1 MAEERTEGIL
11 KEEAPEQQEEQM
23 KYPGRE
29 GPIGE
34 EQINEAEA
42 ILQKYKE
49 GKVNLEN
56 RIIEDEEWWKLRHW
70 EQFKTKS
77 ANPDD
82 PEPCSA
88 WLFNSVINKHADFM
102 DNYPDPVVLP
112 REKSDEPTAK
122 TLSAVVPCIMDQNGF
137 ESTYSDICWY
147 KIKKGTGVYGVF
159 WNASKENGVGDIEIK
174 KQDILNLF
182 WEPGI
187 SDIQESRNFFSL
199 ALVDSDLL
207 EQRYDF
213 LKGRL
218 TSQGPDGK
226 IAQYYYDDT
235 VDTTGKSVVI
245 DWYYKKNVSD
255 GLMVKT
261 VVHYCKFVSGVLIY
275 ASENDKRM
283 ENGYYTH
290 GKYPFVF
297 DVMFPEEGTPVG
309 FGYIDIMK
317 DSQMYID
324 KMNQAI
330 MMNALMACRPRYF
343 VRDGS
348 GINTE
353 DLADLSQT
361 FVRVSGSLDENN
373 LKLIETQPLN
383 GNYLAVL
390 QNKIEELKETSGNRD
405 FSQGATTSGVTA
417 ASAIAALQEA
427 GSKTSRDAIKNTYTA
442 YSEVVKLVIE
452 LIRQFYTTPRV
463 FRITGQ
469 AGMEEFVTFDNSG
482 MGIQQADDFGLGIG
496 SRLPVFDIKVSAQ
509 KASPFSRISQNEFA
523 KELYNLGFFNPQLAD
538 QALAAVEMMDF
549 DGKDDVKRRIQN
561 NGTMWQQIQLMQ
573 QQMSAM
579 AQVIATSTGD
589 TRLADALGAGAGA
602 YQIGNVQGKRTEEK
616 DVGEADILGDVRDG
630 INSTAGKARAKTARA
645 ATPKV

>member
-261 VVHYCKFVSGVLIY
+261 VVHYCKFVSGALIY

-405 FSQGATTSGVTA
+405 FSQGATTNGVTA

-469 AGMEEFVTFDNSG
+469 TGMEEFVTFDNTG
-482 MGIQQADDFGLGIG
+482 MRVQQADDFGLGIG

-579 AQVIATSTGD
+579 AQVIAASTGD

>member
-1 MAEERTEGIL
+1 MAEERTEGML
-11 KEEAPEQQEEQM
+11 KEETQEQREEQR

-29 GPIGE
+29 GPIGDA
-34 EQINEAEA
+34 QIIEAEA
-42 ILQKYKE
+42 ILRKYKE

-122 TLSAVVPCIMDQNGF
+122 ILSAVIPCIMDQNGF

-187 SDIQESRNFFSL
+187 NDIQESRNFFSL

-275 ASENDKRM
+275 ASENDEGM
-283 ENGYYTH
+283 ENGYYAH

-390 QNKIEELKETSGNRD
+390 QNKTEELKETSGNRD

-523 KELYNLGFFNPQLAD
+523 KELYNLGIFNPQLAD

-549 DGKDDVKRRIQN
+549 DGKDDVKRRIQS

-579 AQVIATSTGD
+579 AQVIAASTGD
-589 TRLADALGAGAGA
+589 TRLADVLGSGAGT
-602 YQIGNVQGKRTEEK
+602 YQIGNVQGKRTEEA
-616 DVGEADILGDVRDG
+616 DTGEADILGDVRDG
-630 INSTAGKARAKTARA
+630 INSTAGKARAKAARA

>member
-11 KEEAPEQQEEQM
+11 KEEAPEQQEERR

-34 EQINEAEA
+34 KQIVEAEA
-42 ILQKYKE
+42 ILKKYKE
-49 GKVNLEN
+49 GKTNLEN

-77 ANPDD
+77 DNPDD
-82 PEPCSA
+82 PEPSSA

-122 TLSAVVPCIMDQNGF
+122 TLSAVIPCIMDQNGF

-159 WNASKENGVGDIEIK
+159 WNSSKENGVGDIEIK

-275 ASENDKRM
+275 ASENDEGM
-283 ENGYYTH
+283 ENGYYAH

-469 AGMEEFVTFDNSG
+469 AGMEEFVTFDNTG
-482 MGIQQADDFGLGIG
+482 MGVQQADDFGLGIG

-579 AQVIATSTGD
+579 AQVIAASTGD

>member
-1 MAEERTEGIL
+1 MTTEGMLKKEIQEKEERR
-11 KEEAPEQQEEQM
+11 

-29 GPIGE
+29 GPVGE
-34 EQINEAEA
+34 AQIIEAEA
-42 ILQKYKE
+42 ILRKYKE

-122 TLSAVVPCIMDQNGF
+122 ILSAVVPCIMDQNGF

-159 WNASKENGVGDIEIK
+159 WNSSKENGVGDIEIK

-187 SDIQESRNFFSL
+187 NDIQESRNFFSL

-275 ASENDKRM
+275 ASENDAGM
-283 ENGYYTH
+283 ENGYYAH

-442 YSEVVKLVIE
+442 YGEVVKLVIE

-469 AGMEEFVTFDNSG
+469 AGMEEFVTFDNAG
-482 MGIQQADDFGLGIG
+482 MGVQQADDFGLGIG

-579 AQVIATSTGD
+579 AQVIAASTGD
-589 TRLADALGAGAGA
+589 TRLADVLGTGAGA
-602 YQIGNVQGKRTEEK
+602 YQIGNVQGKRTEET
-616 DVGEADILGDVRDG
+616 DTGEADILGAVKEG
-630 INSTAGKARAKTARA
+630 INSTAGKARAKAARA

>member
-1 MAEERTEGIL
+1 MAEERAEGML
-11 KEEAPEQQEEQM
+11 KEETAEQQDERK

-34 EQINEAEA
+34 AQIIEAEA

-159 WNASKENGVGDIEIK
+159 WNSSKENGVGDIEIK

-187 SDIQESRNFFSL
+187 NDIQESRNFFSL

-213 LKGRL
+213 LRGRL

-275 ASENDKRM
+275 ASENDEGM
-283 ENGYYTH
+283 DNGYYAH

-361 FVRVSGSLDENN
+361 FVRVNGSLDENN

-469 AGMEEFVTFDNSG
+469 AGMEEFITFDNSG

-579 AQVIATSTGD
+579 AQVIAASTGD

>member
-1 MAEERTEGIL
+1 MTEERTEGIL

>member
-1 MAEERTEGIL
+1 MTEERTEGML
-11 KEEAPEQQEEQM
+11 KEETQEQQEERR

-29 GPIGE
+29 GPVGE
-34 EQINEAEA
+34 AQIIEAEA
-42 ILQKYKE
+42 ILRKYKE

-122 TLSAVVPCIMDQNGF
+122 ILSAVVPCIMDQNGF

-159 WNASKENGVGDIEIK
+159 WNSSKENGVGDIEIK

-187 SDIQESRNFFSL
+187 NDIQESRNFFSL

-275 ASENDKRM
+275 ASENDEEM
-283 ENGYYTH
+283 ENGYYAH

-390 QNKIEELKETSGNRD
+390 QNKTEELKETSGNRD

-579 AQVIATSTGD
+579 AQVIAASTGD

>member
-469 AGMEEFVTFDNSG
+469 TGMEEFVTFDNTG
-482 MGIQQADDFGLGIG
+482 MRVQQADDFGLGIG

>member
-1 MAEERTEGIL
+1 MEGEKTIGVGKQESL
-11 KEEAPEQQEEQM
+11 MQQKEQQ

-34 EQINEAEA
+34 TQIIEAEA
-42 ILQKYKE
+42 ILRKYKE
-49 GKVNLEN
+49 GKVNLER
-56 RIIEDEEWWKLRHW
+56 RIIEDEEWWKMRHW
-70 EQFKTKS
+70 DQFQTKS
-77 ANPDD
+77 ENVDD
-82 PEPCSA
+82 PEPKSA

-122 TLSAVVPCIMDQNGF
+122 ILSEVIPCIMDQNGF

-159 WNASKENGVGDIEIK
+159 WNPSKENGIGDIEIK

-187 SDIQESRNFFSL
+187 NDIQGSRNFFSL
-199 ALVDSDLL
+199 ALIDSDLL
-207 EQRYDF
+207 EQRYEF

-218 TSQGPDGK
+218 TGQGPDGK
-226 IAQYYYDDT
+226 LAQYYYDDT
-235 VDTTGKSVVI
+235 VDTTGKTVVI
-245 DWYYKKNVSD
+245 DWYYKKQVSD

-275 ASENDKRM
+275 ASENDQGM
-283 ENGYYTH
+283 ENGYYAH

-343 VRDGS
+343 IRDGA
-348 GINTE
+348 GINAE

-373 LKLIETQPLN
+373 IKLIETQPLN
-383 GNYLAVL
+383 GNYLSVL

-442 YSEVVKLVIE
+442 YSEVIKLVIE
-452 LIRQFYTTPRV
+452 LIRQFYSAPRV

-469 AGMEEFVTFDNSG
+469 AGMMEFVTFDNSG
-482 MGIQQADDFGLGIG
+482 MGVQQADDFGIGIG
-496 SRLPVFDIKVSAQ
+496 SRVPVFDIKVSAQ

-523 KELYNLGFFNPQLAD
+523 KELYNLGFFNPQLSD

-549 DGKDDVKRRIQN
+549 DGKDDVKRRIQD
-561 NGTMWQQIQLMQ
+561 NGTMWQQIQMMQ
-573 QQMSAM
+573 QQMASM

-589 TRLADALGAGAGA
+589 TRLADALGAGAGT
-602 YQIGNVQGKRTEEK
+602 YQMGNVQGRRTKQEEL
-616 DVGEADILGDVRDG
+616 GEADILGDVKEG
-630 INSTAGKARAKTARA
+630 INSTAGKARARTARS

>member
-1 MAEERTEGIL
+1 MTTEGMLKKEIQEKEERR
-11 KEEAPEQQEEQM
+11 

-29 GPIGE
+29 GPVGE
-34 EQINEAEA
+34 AQIIEAEA
-42 ILQKYKE
+42 ILRKYKE

-122 TLSAVVPCIMDQNGF
+122 ILSAVVPCIMDQNGF

-159 WNASKENGVGDIEIK
+159 WNSSKENGVGDIEIK

-187 SDIQESRNFFSL
+187 NDIQESRNFFSL

-275 ASENDKRM
+275 ASENDEEM
-283 ENGYYTH
+283 ENGYYAH

-579 AQVIATSTGD
+579 AQVIAASTGD

-630 INSTAGKARAKTARA
+630 INSTAGKAREKTARA

>member
-275 ASENDKRM
+275 ASENDEGM
-283 ENGYYTH
+283 ENGYYAH

-469 AGMEEFVTFDNSG
+469 AGMEEFVTFDNTG
-482 MGIQQADDFGLGIG
+482 MGVQQADDFGLGIG

-549 DGKDDVKRRIQN
+549 DGKDDVKRRIQS

-579 AQVIATSTGD
+579 AQVIAASTGD
-589 TRLADALGAGAGA
+589 TRLVDALGAGAGA
-602 YQIGNVQGKRTEEK
+602 YQIGNVQGQQTEEK
-616 DVGEADILGDVRDG
+616 DVGEADILGGVREG

>member
-29 GPIGE
+29 GPIGDA
-34 EQINEAEA
+34 QIIEAEA
-42 ILQKYKE
+42 ILRKYKE

-122 TLSAVVPCIMDQNGF
+122 ILSAVIPCIMDQNGF

-187 SDIQESRNFFSL
+187 NDIQESRNFFSL

-275 ASENDKRM
+275 ASENDEGM
-283 ENGYYTH
+283 ENGYYAH

-523 KELYNLGFFNPQLAD
+523 KELYNLGIFNPQLAD

-549 DGKDDVKRRIQN
+549 DGKDDVKRRIQS

-579 AQVIATSTGD
+579 AQVIAASTGD
-589 TRLADALGAGAGA
+589 TRLVDVLGSGAGT
-602 YQIGNVQGKRTEEK
+602 YQIGNVQGKRTEEG
-616 DVGEADILGDVRDG
+616 DTGEADILGDVRDG
-630 INSTAGKARAKTARA
+630 INSTAGKARAKAARA

>member
-405 FSQGATTSGVTA
+405 FSQGATTNGVTA

-469 AGMEEFVTFDNSG
+469 TGMEEFVTFDNTG
-482 MGIQQADDFGLGIG
+482 MRVQQADDFGLGIG

>member
-11 KEEAPEQQEEQM
+11 KEEAPEQQ

-469 AGMEEFVTFDNSG
+469 TGMEEFVTFDNTG
-482 MGIQQADDFGLGIG
+482 MRVQQADDFGLGIG